1 MPGPT
6 PDGRE
11 PHGSAS
17 YGSASHGSVPHGSA
31 SHGSVPHGSASHGS
45 VPHGSASHGSDRRAR
60 RQQAPSSCQGPQSEA
75 AGASFWVH
83 HLAFQLCLLYET
95 SLPAV

>member
-1 MPGPT
+1 MARRAAGHPEDWVPGPT

-17 YGSASHGSVPHGSA
+17 HGSVPD
-31 SHGSVPHGSASHGS
+31 
-45 VPHGSASHGSDRRAR
+45 GSASHGSDRRAR

>member
-17 YGSASHGSVPHGSA
+17 HGSVPDGSASHGSVPDGSA
-31 SHGSVPHGSASHGS
+31 SHGSVPDGSAS
-45 VPHGSASHGSDRRAR
+45 HGSASHGSDRRAR